1 MDKSIVIGFFVC
13 AVFVGVIVI
22 CGCLTVLY
30 STIMKTERERKKRTQ
45 ERISNSAFDI
55 DDHNITWDIMG
66 SEPKSTI
73 SNNSVELSIPAETRM
88 RNLTANILHQ
98 FVEFMEST
106 DDVSLDELEQSVYDE
121 IYNFLFP
128 NGIEV
133 QSHSE
138 IMNKIKEVK

>member
-45 ERISNSAFDI
+45 ERISNA
-55 DDHNITWDIMG
+55 
-66 SEPKSTI
+66 
-73 SNNSVELSIPAETRM
+73 ELSIPAETRM

-128 NGIEV
+128 NEIEV
-133 QSHSE
+133 
-138 IMNKIKEVK
+138 

>member
-1 MDKSIVIGFFVC
+1 MDKYIVIAFV
-13 AVFVGVIVI
+13 VLVGII
-22 CGCLTVLY
+22 AGCLTVLH
-30 STIMKTERERKKRTQ
+30 SDISDIMKTERERKKRTQ
-45 ERISNSAFDI
+45 DRISNSAFDI
-55 DDHNITWDIMG
+55 DDHNITLDIMG
-66 SEPKSTI
+66 SEPKFTI
-73 SNNSVELSIPAETRM
+73 SNNSTELSIPAETRM

-106 DDVSLDELEQSVYDE
+106 DDVSLDELEQSIYDE

-128 NGIEV
+128 NEIEV

>member
-1 MDKSIVIGFFVC
+1 MDKYIVIAFV
-13 AVFVGVIVI
+13 VLVGII
-22 CGCLTVLY
+22 AGCLTVLY
-30 STIMKTERERKKRTQ
+30 SDISDIMKTERERKKRTQ

-66 SEPKSTI
+66 SEPKFTI
-73 SNNSVELSIPAETRM
+73 SNNSAELSIPAETRM

-128 NGIEV
+128 NEIEV
-133 QSHSE
+133 
-138 IMNKIKEVK
+138 

>member
-66 SEPKSTI
+66 SEPKFTI
-73 SNNSVELSIPAETRM
+73 SNNSAELSIPAETRM
-88 RNLTANILHQ
+88 RNLTDNILHQ
-98 FVEFMEST
+98 FVEFMESKSDYKMST
-106 DDVSLDELEQSVYDE
+106 FRQV
-121 IYNFLFP
+121 
-128 NGIEV
+128 
-133 QSHSE
+133 
-138 IMNKIKEVK
+138 

>member
-1 MDKSIVIGFFVC
+1 MDKYIVIAFV
-13 AVFVGVIVI
+13 VLVGII
-22 CGCLTVLY
+22 AGCLTVLY
-30 STIMKTERERKKRTQ
+30 SDISDIMKTERERKKRTQ

-73 SNNSVELSIPAETRM
+73 SNNSAELSIPAETRM

-128 NGIEV
+128 NEIEV

>member
-1 MDKSIVIGFFVC
+1 MDKYIVIAFV
-13 AVFVGVIVI
+13 VLVGIIV
-22 CGCLTVLY
+22 GCLTVLY
-30 STIMKTERERKKRTQ
+30 SDISDIMKTERKRKKRTQ

-73 SNNSVELSIPAETRM
+73 SNNSAELSIPAETRM

-128 NGIEV
+128 NEIEV

-138 IMNKIKEVK
+138 IMNKIKEVIK

>member
-1 MDKSIVIGFFVC
+1 MDKSIVIAFV
-13 AVFVGVIVI
+13 VLVGII
-22 CGCLTVLY
+22 AGCLTVLY
-30 STIMKTERERKKRTQ
+30 SDISDIMKTERERKKRTQ

-66 SEPKSTI
+66 SEPKFTI
-73 SNNSVELSIPAETRM
+73 SNNSAELSIPAETRM

-121 IYNFLFP
+121 IHNFLFP

>member
-1 MDKSIVIGFFVC
+1 MDKYIVIAFV
-13 AVFVGVIVI
+13 VLVGII
-22 CGCLTVLY
+22 AGCLTVLY
-30 STIMKTERERKKRTQ
+30 SDISYNMKTEKKRKKRTQ

-73 SNNSVELSIPAETRM
+73 SNNSAELSIPAETRM

-128 NGIEV
+128 NEIEV
-133 QSHSE
+133 
-138 IMNKIKEVK
+138 

>member
-1 MDKSIVIGFFVC
+1 MDKYIVIAFV
-13 AVFVGVIVI
+13 VLVGII
-22 CGCLTVLY
+22 AGCLTVLY
-30 STIMKTERERKKRTQ
+30 SDISDIMKTERKRKKRTQ

-73 SNNSVELSIPAETRM
+73 SNNSAELSIPAETRM

-128 NGIEV
+128 NEIEV
-133 QSHSE
+133 
-138 IMNKIKEVK
+138 

>member
-1 MDKSIVIGFFVC
+1 MDKYIVIAFV
-13 AVFVGVIVI
+13 VLVGII
-22 CGCLTVLY
+22 AGCLTVLY
-30 STIMKTERERKKRTQ
+30 SDISDIMKTERERKKRTQ
-45 ERISNSAFDI
+45 ERISNSSFDI

-73 SNNSVELSIPAETRM
+73 SNNSAELSIPAETRM
-88 RNLTANILHQ
+88 RNLTANIIHQ

-128 NGIEV
+128 NEIEV

-138 IMNKIKEVK
+138 IMNKIKEVIK

>member
-1 MDKSIVIGFFVC
+1 MDKYIVIAFV
-13 AVFVGVIVI
+13 VLVGII
-22 CGCLTVLY
+22 AGCLTVLY
-30 STIMKTERERKKRTQ
+30 SDISDIMKTERERKKRTQ
-45 ERISNSAFDI
+45 ERISNSSFDI

-73 SNNSVELSIPAETRM
+73 SNNSAELSIPAETRM

-106 DDVSLDELEQSVYDE
+106 DDVNLDELEQSVYDE

-128 NGIEV
+128 NEIEV

-138 IMNKIKEVK
+138 IMNKIKEVIK

>member
-1 MDKSIVIGFFVC
+1 MDKYIVIAFV
-13 AVFVGVIVI
+13 VLVGII
-22 CGCLTVLY
+22 AGCLTVLY
-30 STIMKTERERKKRTQ
+30 SDISDIMKTERKRKKRTQ

-73 SNNSVELSIPAETRM
+73 SNNSAELSIPAETLM
-88 RNLTANILHQ
+88 RNLKANILHQ

-128 NGIEV
+128 N
-133 QSHSE
+133 E
-138 IMNKIKEVK
+138 I

>member
-1 MDKSIVIGFFVC
+1 MDKYIVIAFV
-13 AVFVGVIVI
+13 VLVGII
-22 CGCLTVLY
+22 AGCLTVLY
-30 STIMKTERERKKRTQ
+30 SDISDIMKTERKRKKRTQ

-106 DDVSLDELEQSVYDE
+106 DDVSLGELEQNVYDE

-128 NGIEV
+128 NEIEV
-133 QSHSE
+133 
-138 IMNKIKEVK
+138 

>member
-1 MDKSIVIGFFVC
+1 MDKYIVIAFV
-13 AVFVGVIVI
+13 VLVGII
-22 CGCLTVLY
+22 AGCLTVLY
-30 STIMKTERERKKRTQ
+30 SDISDIMKTERERKKRTQ

-73 SNNSVELSIPAETRM
+73 SNNSAELSIPAETRM

-128 NGIEV
+128 NEIEV
-133 QSHSE
+133 
-138 IMNKIKEVK
+138 

>member
-1 MDKSIVIGFFVC
+1 MDKYIVIAFV
-13 AVFVGVIVI
+13 VLVGII
-22 CGCLTVLY
+22 AGCLTVLY
-30 STIMKTERERKKRTQ
+30 SDISDIMKTERKRKKRTQ
-45 ERISNSAFDI
+45 ERISNSACDI
-55 DDHNITWDIMG
+55 DDHNIPSDIMG
-66 SEPKSTI
+66 SEPKFTI

-128 NGIEV
+128 NEIEV
-133 QSHSE
+133 
-138 IMNKIKEVK
+138 

>member
-1 MDKSIVIGFFVC
+1 MDKYIVIAFV
-13 AVFVGVIVI
+13 VLVGII
-22 CGCLTVLY
+22 AGCLTVLY
-30 STIMKTERERKKRTQ
+30 SDISDIMKTERERKKRTQ

-66 SEPKSTI
+66 SEPKFTI

-88 RNLTANILHQ
+88 RNLTANIIHQ

-128 NGIEV
+128 NEIEV
-133 QSHSE
+133 
-138 IMNKIKEVK
+138 